1 MACNGLLQDV
11 DKSAILHLLKPLTR
25 QFIYHFKQCDACGK
39 VYWRGHH
46 TEQMEQI
53 IHSIK
58 SNQDGKVKNE

>member
-46 TEQMEQI
+46 TEQMEKI
-53 IHSIK
+53 IE
-58 SNQDGKVKNE
+58 GLKNKDR